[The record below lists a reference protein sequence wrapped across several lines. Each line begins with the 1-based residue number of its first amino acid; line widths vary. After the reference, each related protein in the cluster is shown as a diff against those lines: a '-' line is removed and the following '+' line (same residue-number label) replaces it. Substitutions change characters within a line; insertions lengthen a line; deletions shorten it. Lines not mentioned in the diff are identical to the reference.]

1 MQLTPD
7 QINQCEALGIHPDE
21 IIHNPDLRE
30 KLELASVHGE
40 HSAALHAVLAPSA
53 AHRWVNCPGSVQ
65 AEQQYPDIE
74 SEPAREGTACHEI
87 GAAMVEAARTA
98 GTLIWAHFD
107 GKTASNGV
115 MFNQEMYEAAE
126 LYADDIRQV
135 MTKADI
141 FSRQLLRIEKPVTI
155 PRVHDLNWG
164 TPDCVIWD
172 LKNGVLY
179 VWDFKYGYGVVEVE
193 QNWQLIE
200 YALGALDSVTAGN
213 GFEDQ
218 HITIDMRI
226 VQPRA
231 FHPDGPCRSWRVP
244 ASDLRSHANQLTV
257 AAEASQSESPPCK
270 AGTWCDHC
278 KAAADCGTLQH
289 ATADTMDRIE
299 VLQLHDLTPEASAI
313 ELRYLERSK
322 VLLDAKLEAL
332 QAQSLQQVKDGTVI
346 PGYGI
351 GYGRGSTN
359 WNKPDSEVIALGD
372 LMGVDLR
379 KAEKPVT
386 PSQALKLNVDET
398 VINSY
403 SQKRQGLARLV
414 TNDKTIA
421 GRVFSNN

>member
-1 MQLTPD
+1 M
-7 QINQCEALGIHPDE
+7 
-21 IIHNPDLRE
+21 
-30 KLELASVHGE
+30 
-40 HSAALHAVLAPSA
+40 HAVLAPSA
-53 AHRWVNCPGSVQ
+53 SHRWVNCSGSVQ
-65 AEQQYPDIE
+65 AEQKYPDTE
-74 SEPAREGTACHEI
+74 SEPAREGTAGHEI

-98 GTLIWAHFD
+98 ATLIWAHFD
-107 GKTASNGV
+107 GKTAGNGV
-115 MFNQEMYEAAE
+115 MFNQEMFEAAE

-135 MTKADI
+135 MTKTGI
-141 FSRQLLRIEKPVTI
+141 FDSDLLRIEQPVTI

-172 LKNGVLY
+172 LKGGTLY
-179 VWDFKYGYGVVEVE
+179 LWDFKYGYGVVEVE
-193 QNWQLIE
+193 QNWQMIE
-200 YALGALDSVTAGN
+200 YAIGALDSVTGGN
-213 GFEDQ
+213 GLGDQ

-231 FHPDGPCRSWRVP
+231 YHPDGPCRSWKVTG
-244 ASDLRSHANQLTV
+244 SDLRGHANQLAV
-257 AAEASQSESPPCK
+257 AAEASQAVEPPCK

-278 KAAADCGTLQH
+278 KAAPDCMTNQRE
-289 ATADTMDRIE
+289 TARISDRIE
-299 VLQLHDLTPEASAI
+299 VLQLHDLSPEQSAV
-313 ELRYLERSK
+313 ELRYLERAK
-322 VLLDAKLEAL
+322 VLLVSRLEAL
-332 QAQSLQQVKDGTVI
+332 QTQALQQVKDGTVI

-403 SQKRQGLARLV
+403 SEKRQGLARLV